1 MSRTLKNQTI
11 LIATH
16 NKGKLAE
23 FAQMLAPYGVTAK
36 SAGELGLPEPA
47 ETENTFRGN
56 ARIKAESA
64 CKASGLITISDDSGL
79 CVDAL
84 NGEPGVYTA
93 DWAGPSRDWAQAMRL
108 VEEKLQAAK
117 ASTPDQRGAQFKCT
131 LCVMW
136 PDGETRYYEGVA
148 PGHLTWPP
156 RGPYGHGYDPMF
168 VPAAQDAPGEKTFA
182 ELAPD
187 AKNKISHRALAL
199 EKLLADLF

>member
-1 MSRTLKNQTI
+1 MTRKLTGQTI

-23 FAQMLAPYGVTAK
+23 FTQLLAPYGVTAK
-36 SAGELGLPEPA
+36 SAGELGLAEPA
-47 ETENTFRGN
+47 ETEATFQGN
-56 ARIKAESA
+56 AKIKAEAA
-64 CKASGLITISDDSGL
+64 CKTSGLITISDDSGL

-84 NGEPGVYTA
+84 GGAPGVYTA
-93 DWAGPSRDWAQAMRL
+93 DWAGPSRDWTQAMRL

-117 ASTPDQRGAQFKCT
+117 AMEQAQRGAQFMCT

-136 PDGETRYYEGVA
+136 PEGETRIYEGVA

-168 VPAAQDAPGEKTFA
+168 VPHGQEAPGGKTFA
-182 ELAPD
+182 ELTPE

>member
-1 MSRTLKNQTI
+1 VTRKLTGQTI

-23 FAQMLAPYGVTAK
+23 FTQLLAPYGVTSK
-36 SAGELGLPEPA
+36 SAGELGLAEPA
-47 ETENTFRGN
+47 ETETTFQGN
-56 ARIKAESA
+56 ARIKADAA
-64 CKASGLITISDDSGL
+64 CEASGLITISDDSGL

-84 NGEPGVYTA
+84 GGAPGVYTA
-93 DWAGPSRDWAQAMRL
+93 DWAGPSRDWSQAMRL
-108 VEEKLQAAK
+108 VEEKLHAAK
-117 ASTPDQRGAQFKCT
+117 ATTQAQRGAQFMCM

-136 PDGETRYYEGVA
+136 PDGETRFYEGVA

-168 VPAAQDAPGEKTFA
+168 VPDWQEAPGGKTFA
-182 ELAPD
+182 ELTPE